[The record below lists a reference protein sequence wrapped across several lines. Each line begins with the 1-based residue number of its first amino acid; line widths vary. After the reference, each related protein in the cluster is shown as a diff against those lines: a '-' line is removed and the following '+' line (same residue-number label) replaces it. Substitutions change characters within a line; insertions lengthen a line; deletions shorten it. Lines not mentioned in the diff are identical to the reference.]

1 VYDAAVA
8 DRLLTA
14 RTRPSAFVQQV
25 SMRLTRVAFLCLCL
39 AALASLAF
47 AQTSTPVGVWRLIDD
62 KTGEDQGLVRIR
74 ENDGVLTGTIESTAD
89 PKNSAG
95 VCEQC
100 KDDRKD
106 KPILGLPIIRGMRR
120 DGDGWSGGDIL
131 DPGTGAVYRCSMR
144 LEDDGRKLIV
154 RGYIGISLLGR
165 SQTWL
170 RAE

>member
-1 VYDAAVA
+1 MRFSYG
-8 DRLLTA
+8 
-14 RTRPSAFVQQV
+14 V
-25 SMRLTRVAFLCLCL
+25 SLGAGNMRLTRAAALWLCL
-39 AALASLAF
+39 AVLPCLAF
-47 AQTSTPVGVWRLIDD
+47 AQAPTPVGLWRPIDD
-62 KTGEDQGLVRIR
+62 KTGEDQGTVRIS
-74 ENDGVLTGTIESTAD
+74 EQDGVLTGTIVSTTD
-89 PKNSAG
+89 LKNSAG

-100 KDDRKD
+100 RDERKD

-131 DPGTGAVYRCSMR
+131 DPGTGTVYRCSMR
-144 LEDDGRKLIV
+144 LSDDGRKLVV